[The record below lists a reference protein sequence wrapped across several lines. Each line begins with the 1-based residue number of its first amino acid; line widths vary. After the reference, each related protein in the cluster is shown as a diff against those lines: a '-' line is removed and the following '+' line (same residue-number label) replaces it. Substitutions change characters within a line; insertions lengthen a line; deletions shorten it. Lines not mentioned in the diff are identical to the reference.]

1 MRKAVFFDRDGVLN
15 QALLSDQGKPLAPW
29 NLLDFKLE
37 SSAKKA
43 VARVKQAG
51 FLAIVITNQPDVRA
65 GKVTLAEI
73 EQMHEILRA
82 ELSVDDIE
90 VCYDT
95 RADNSPRMKPA
106 PGMLFD
112 AAKKW
117 NMDLTQS
124 IMIGDR
130 SGDIAAGHAA
140 GCKTTILIDRN
151 YLEPSLCEPTYSV
164 DTLKE
169 AVQIVLQLPI
179 NHHATPIRHHPFL
192 PTGALHRKNSAEHSQ
207 PRD

>member
-15 QALLSDQGKPLAPW
+15 KTLLSDQGKPLPPW
-29 NLLDFKLE
+29 SLRDFKLE
-37 SSAKKA
+37 PSAKNA

-65 GKVTLAEI
+65 GKVTLAEV
-73 EQMHEILRA
+73 EQMHEILQT
-82 ELSVDDIE
+82 ELLVDDIE

-117 NMDLTQS
+117 EIDLTES

-130 SGDIAAGHAA
+130 SGDIAAGQAA
-140 GCKTTILIDRN
+140 GCKATIFIDRN
-151 YLEPSLCEPTYSV
+151 YPEPSLCEPTHYVQSLDEAIKIILNTSKRRFSV
-164 DTLKE
+164 EL
-169 AVQIVLQLPI
+169 
-179 NHHATPIRHHPFL
+179 
-192 PTGALHRKNSAEHSQ
+192 
-207 PRD
+207 